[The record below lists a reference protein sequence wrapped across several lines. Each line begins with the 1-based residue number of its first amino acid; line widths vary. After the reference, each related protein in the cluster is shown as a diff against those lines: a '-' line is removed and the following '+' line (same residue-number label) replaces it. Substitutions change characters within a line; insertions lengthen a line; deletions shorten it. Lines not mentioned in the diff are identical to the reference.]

1 MAKAERRFL
10 YLLSLAERRIR
21 GSMRSET
28 GDITAAQAG
37 VLFVLGHNDGALVG
51 DVAKELGL
59 GLPGASGLVDR
70 TVAAGLVER
79 RRDENDGRSFRLF
92 LTPHGRATRT
102 TAISTAAELN
112 QKLTEGFTEKELDLV
127 SRWLTHASKAFEKE
141 E

>member
-79 RRDENDGRSFRLF
+79 RPDENDRRSFRLF

-102 TAISTAAELN
+102 NAIATTAELN
-112 QKLTEGFTEKELDLV
+112 QKLTEGFTERELAIV
-127 SRWLTHASKAFEKE
+127 SRWLTHVSKAFEKE